1 LKKAVSNGRGLRF
14 ISYREALSHPQTVLP
29 GSRIGLND
37 DSQFFATALDL
48 PEPAGKFCP
57 ANRND
62 WRGHLFLDT
71 KNLVRKQLV

>member
-1 LKKAVSNGRGLRF
+1 LKKLLAMSADF
-14 ISYREALSHPQTVLP
+14 IYPNREALSHPQTVLP
-29 GSRIGLND
+29 GSRIGLID

-62 WRGHLFLDT
+62 WRGHLF
-71 KNLVRKQLV
+71 

>member
-1 LKKAVSNGRGLRF
+1 LIEKAVSNERGPYL
-14 ISYREALSHPQTVLP
+14 SNREALSHPQTVLP
-29 GSRIGLND
+29 GSRIGLID

-62 WRGHLFLDT
+62 WRGHLFWDT
-71 KNLVRKQLV
+71 KSFV